1 MKYETVFI
9 LTPVLSDVQM
19 KEAVEKFSKVLTE
32 AADKRLAAI
41 KEFTEFG
48 AGFRVAMR
56 DLEIR
61 GAGNLLGSEQSGF
74 MASVGYDLY
83 VKMIED
89 TVREMRGD
97 VSMGDIETR
106 VDVKV
111 DAYLPKE
118 YVSNDLL
125 RVEMYKKIATIHS
138 QDSRD
143 DLIEELIDRF
153 GDPNRPVMNLIEI
166 ASLKSLCSKIG
177 VDYVTT
183 KGDELWMRFSM
194 AADIDLMGV
203 LLAIK
208 KHPDCLRMQGGNPP
222 TLVYFKR
229 GKAPEELLRGA
240 TEKMQIV
247 VSDYLSGE
255 ENEGNG

>member
-1 MKYETVFI
+1 M
-9 LTPVLSDVQM
+9 
-19 KEAVEKFSKVLTE
+19 
-32 AADKRLAAI
+32 
-41 KEFTEFG
+41 
-48 AGFRVAMR
+48 
-56 DLEIR
+56 
-61 GAGNLLGSEQSGF
+61 
-74 MASVGYDLY
+74 
-83 VKMIED
+83 
-89 TVREMRGD
+89 
-97 VSMGDIETR
+97 
-106 VDVKV
+106 
-111 DAYLPKE
+111 
-118 YVSNDLL
+118 
-125 RVEMYKKIATIHS
+125 
-138 QDSRD
+138 
-143 DLIEELIDRF
+143 IEELIDRF

>member
-1 MKYETVFI
+1 MGRSNRLAYAYLTVN
-9 LTPVLSDVQM
+9 PN
-19 KEAVEKFSKVLTE
+19 KVLTE
-32 AADKRLAAI
+32 TADKRLAAI

-97 VSMGDIETR
+97 VSLGDIETR
-106 VDVKV
+106 IDVKV
-111 DAYLPKE
+111 DAYLPQE

-125 RVEMYKKIATIHS
+125 RVEMYKKIASIRD

-143 DLIEELIDRF
+143 DLVEELIDRF

-166 ASLKSLCSKIG
+166 ASLKALCSRLG
-177 VDYVTT
+177 MDLVTV
-183 KGDELWMRFSM
+183 KGDELWMRFSI
-194 AADIDLMGV
+194 AADIDLMRV
-203 LLAIK
+203 LMAMQE
-208 KHPDCLRMQGGNPP
+208 HGDCMRMQGNRPP
-222 TLVYFKR
+222 ILVYFRKNQS
-229 GKAPEELLRGA
+229 PEELLHGA
-240 TEKMQIV
+240 VERMRRV
-247 VSDYLSGE
+247 VDAYLTAEEGE
-255 ENEGNG
+255 AHG